1 MPTQTVD
8 AAKQDRTKQEDQKQ
22 QTGLAQRGRGDL
34 ASLSVLPFD
43 LIFMNPFSLMRRMT
57 EEMDRAFQNSSGAKG
72 GTALWA
78 PAVEVSQTDNQYVVR
93 AELPGLTP
101 DDVTIA
107 ITDDG
112 LVLEGERGFE
122 RDEQQNGVYRTEIRY
137 GRFYRVVPLPE
148 GANPD
153 QTAARLENGVL
164 QVTVPLAQQDHK
176 RRQIQIDNSKAG
188 SAQGSGKVA

>member
-1 MPTQTVD
+1 MATQSVD
-8 AAKQDRTKQEDQKQ
+8 ATKQADRKW
-22 QTGLAQRGRGDL
+22 QTGLGQRGRGDL
-34 ASLSVLPFD
+34 ASLSVMPFD

-57 EEMDRAFQNSSGAKG
+57 EEMDRVFQNSSGAKG

-78 PAVEVSQTDNQYVVR
+78 PAVEVCQTDDRYVVR

-101 DDVTIA
+101 DDVAIA
-107 ITDDG
+107 ISDDG

-122 RDEQQNGVYRTEIRY
+122 RDEGQNGVYRTEIRY

-148 GANPD
+148 GASPD
-153 QTAARLENGVL
+153 GATATLENGIL
-164 QVTVPLAQQDHK
+164 KVTVPLAQPDNK

-188 SAQGSGKVA
+188 SAQGSGKAAA